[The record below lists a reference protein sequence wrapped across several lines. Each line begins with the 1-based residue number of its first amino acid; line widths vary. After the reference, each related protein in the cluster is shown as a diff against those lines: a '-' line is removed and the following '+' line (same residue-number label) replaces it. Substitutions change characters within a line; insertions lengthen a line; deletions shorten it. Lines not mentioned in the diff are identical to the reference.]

1 MSEMWKRWKDDLN
14 LPQKLVLESLTD
26 NMEGIS
32 LKFSDENDE
41 NTEIE
46 ITFTEHALSYRNR
59 DEGEFLRKFKYLGDE
74 YGDEFYTK
82 WSLFEVDSSHYVQW
96 FNEESLGIHQDE
108 NIRHFVFITMNDVV
122 EVLSTYEPE
131 IKY

>member
-1 MSEMWKRWKDDLN
+1 MNEIWRRWKDYLN
-14 LPQKLVLESLTD
+14 FPQKLVLESLTD
-26 NMEGIS
+26 NKDGIS
-32 LKFSDENDE
+32 LKLYDENDE
-41 NTEIE
+41 NTKIE
-46 ITFTEHALSYRNR
+46 VIFSEHALSYRNR

-82 WSLFEVDSSHYVQW
+82 WSLFEVNSSDYIQW
-96 FNEESLGIHQDE
+96 FNKESLGIHQEE
-108 NIRHFVFITMNDVV
+108 NIRHFVFITINDVV